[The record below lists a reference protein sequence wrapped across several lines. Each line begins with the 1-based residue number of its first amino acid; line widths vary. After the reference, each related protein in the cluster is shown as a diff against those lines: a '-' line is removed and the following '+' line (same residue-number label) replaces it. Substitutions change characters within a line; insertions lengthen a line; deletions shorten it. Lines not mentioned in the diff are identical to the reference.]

1 MSFSCGCKKKKKKK
15 GEEARKYKE
24 MEEGKKEKRKNLFG
38 LRPHKSG
45 PWALQR
51 IAQDPIDYFLISP
64 SELSG
69 THLSSPPLFI
79 SCRHW
84 QGL

>member
-1 MSFSCGCKKKKKKK
+1 MSFHVGIKKKK
-15 GEEARKYKE
+15 GEETRKYKE
-24 MEEGKKEKRKNLFG
+24 KAEGKKEKRKHLFG

-45 PWALQR
+45 PRALQQ
-51 IAQDPIDYFLISP
+51 IAQDSIDYFLISP